1 MAVEVDQSP
10 SSAAVLPAWTSA
22 LAVVAHP
29 DDESFALGAVLDA
42 LVQSGCHVSVL
53 CLTRGEASTVHGI
66 GGDLWALRAMELRD
80 AAAALGLSAA
90 ELSDHPDGELGR
102 VSRSALV
109 HEVREMALRAGA
121 QGLVVFDDSGVTGH
135 SDHIAASEA
144 ALDAATEL
152 RLPVLGW
159 TLPRS
164 VAEQLNEE
172 FGGTFTGHEPG
183 EVDLTVSVE
192 RDKQRM
198 ASLAHASQAVP
209 TSVLWRRLELL
220 GDVEHLRWL
229 KRPAESG
236 QPVPAEAIGVP
247 AATTDIT
254 SCGSTT
260 APGIASTSGSAT
272 TW

>member
-1 MAVEVDQSP
+1 MSVHVEQVP
-10 SSAAVLPAWTSA
+10 GATSSVLPAWTSA

-42 LVQSGCHVSVL
+42 LVRSGCDVSVL

-66 GGDLWALRAMELRD
+66 SGDLRALRAMELKD

-102 VSRSALV
+102 VGRSALGG
-109 HEVREMALRAGA
+109 EVRETALRVGA
-121 QGLVVFDDSGVTGH
+121 QGLVVFDVSGVTGH
-135 SDHIAASEA
+135 PDHVAASEA
-144 ALDAATEL
+144 ALDAAADL

-159 TLPRS
+159 TLPRD
-164 VAEQLNEE
+164 VAEQLNDE
-172 FGGTFTGHEPG
+172 FDTGFVGHEPA

-192 RDKQRM
+192 RDKQRT

-229 KRPAESG
+229 EPPIESG
-236 QPVPAEAIGVP
+236 
-247 AATTDIT
+247 
-254 SCGSTT
+254 
-260 APGIASTSGSAT
+260 
-272 TW
+272 